1 MNEFQS
7 RSGGIDLLSGPLER
21 WETEAHE
28 QVRLVISAALNP
40 RRNVSAQGRERRRWR
55 RVAFPYLL
63 RLLPLSTAEIP
74 SGSELTVVG
83 RHLSEHGLNFYHR
96 EPLPARKVAVW
107 LSDDPETTPLLLDVS
122 WCRFIRDGWYE
133 IGGRFQGA
141 LPELAGARA
150 G

>member
-7 RSGGIDLLSGPLER
+7 RAGGVDLLSGPLER

-28 QVRLVISAALNP
+28 QVRLVIASVTNPRKKAAL
-40 RRNVSAQGRERRRWR
+40 QGRDRRRWR

-63 RLLPLSTAEIP
+63 RLQALSGPELPC
-74 SGSELTVVG
+74 GSPITVVG

-96 EPLPARKVAVW
+96 EPVPARNVAVW
-107 LSDDPETTPLLLDVS
+107 LNDDPEITPLLLDIS

-133 IGGRFQGA
+133 IGGRFKGA
-141 LPELAGARA
+141 LPELAELKVG
-150 G
+150 